1 MQKEGKKVW
10 NRRNRQYKKLCDKV
24 VELQQQIDRMN
35 LDFKREIEEISD
47 KNEQILKELIDVQE
61 LLRILL
67 ANELLKDVDILVQE

>member
-1 MQKEGKKVW
+1 MW